1 MWLRD
6 SLPQD
11 FPGCRIIIYG
21 YDTKLQDSRSFQN
34 LLDIGK
40 KFQTAVRQVRQD
52 ARKPLILLGHSLGG
66 IVMKEAISLMR
77 SSPIDADNLTFAA
90 IRGVIFFGVPN
101 QGMDIR
107 SLIPMVGDQANRGFL
122 HTLDHNSPVLR
133 IQAKEFSAAIGE
145 LRCEIL
151 NFYETQE
158 SPTAHQNVSARL
170 AIITQPQ
177 NANIKKEDGTWSMSG
192 SPAVLVDTHSAT
204 HGRPDDSQR
213 HRVAPIDCDHSNLIK
228 FGSAYDESYVTVTT
242 FLQEIDSQRGCK
254 VPSPLHSSY
263 MLTPLFISTNSFDDN
278 DGGRLVKE
286 VIVYNC

>member
-6 SLPQD
+6 SLPRD

-21 YDTKLQDSRSFQN
+21 YDTKLQGSRSFQS

-66 IVMKEAISLMR
+66 IVVKEAIGLMR
-77 SSPIDADNLTFAA
+77 SSSIDADKLTFVA
-90 IRGVIFFGVPN
+90 IKGVIFFGVPN
-101 QGMDIR
+101 HGMDIR

-133 IQAKEFSAAIGE
+133 VQAKEFSTAISD

-170 AIITQPQ
+170 AITFCSED
-177 NANIKKEDGTWSMSG
+177 ANVKKEDGTWSMSG
-192 SPAVLVDTHSAT
+192 PPAVLVDTHSAT
-204 HGRPDDSQR
+204 HGRPDDSQG
-213 HRVAPIDCDHSNLIK
+213 HRVYPIDCDHSNLIK
-228 FGSAYDESYVTVTT
+228 FSSAHDEPYAAATA
-242 FLQEIDSQRGCK
+242 FLQEIDSHEACEFS
-254 VPSPLHSSY
+254 SPLRLEY
-263 MLTPLFISTNSFDDN
+263 TLTFLLISTISCDDK
-278 DGGRLVKE
+278 D
-286 VIVYNC
+286 